1 MLNTILLIGLS
12 GAILMFIGD
21 MVLYYSKDDYVADGT
36 LNPIIDIMKTE
47 SRTRLYIGGLIG
59 PVAAFLY
66 CIGYY
71 HLVLVM
77 NEQYQILGWVCFLIN
92 CLGIICG
99 GVYHS
104 HCAYFGLQGLGF
116 LLLAMFIVLKWTVF
130 SRWMIVVSPGI
141 LFLFSPF
148 TRKLPK
154 GLHMIIG
161 GGWTNLISVIY
172 YGVALMVLYFG

>member
-21 MVLYYSKDDYVADGT
+21 MALYYSKEDYVADGT

-47 SRTRLYIGGLIG
+47 SRTRLYVGGIMG

-77 NEQYQILGWVCFLIN
+77 NEQYQILG
-92 CLGIICG
+92 
-99 GVYHS
+99 
-104 HCAYFGLQGLGF
+104 
-116 LLLAMFIVLKWTVF
+116 
-130 SRWMIVVSPGI
+130 
-141 LFLFSPF
+141 
-148 TRKLPK
+148 
-154 GLHMIIG
+154 
-161 GGWTNLISVIY
+161 
-172 YGVALMVLYFG
+172 

>member
-36 LNPIIDIMKTE
+36 LNPIINIMKTE
-47 SRTRLYIGGLIG
+47 GRTRLYIGGIIG

-77 NEQYQILGWVCFLIN
+77 NEQYQIWGWVFY
-92 CLGIICG
+92 CLLCL
-99 GVYHS
+99 S
-104 HCAYFGLQGLGF
+104 F
-116 LLLAMFIVLKWTVF
+116 
-130 SRWMIVVSPGI
+130 
-141 LFLFSPF
+141 
-148 TRKLPK
+148 
-154 GLHMIIG
+154 
-161 GGWTNLISVIY
+161 
-172 YGVALMVLYFG
+172 